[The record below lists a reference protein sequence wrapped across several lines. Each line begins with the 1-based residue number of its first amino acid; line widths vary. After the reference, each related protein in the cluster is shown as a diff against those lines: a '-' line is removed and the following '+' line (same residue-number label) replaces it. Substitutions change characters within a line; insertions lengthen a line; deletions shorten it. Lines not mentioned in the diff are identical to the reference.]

1 MCDWRAWRD
10 LVDKRA
16 VGLQNL
22 AGEVPGGEGHTAIAE
37 EEDEHAVTI
46 LLSHGEKSHRRHY
59 SGPWSA
65 VESKRCSSAP
75 LPVGLDT

>member
-37 EEDEHAVTI
+37 EGDEYALYVHEGYWTQ
-46 LLSHGEKSHRRHY
+46 
-59 SGPWSA
+59 SGKL
-65 VESKRCSSAP
+65 VRYIVDKNE
-75 LPVGLDT
+75 LDNLV